1 MNSQLLQSW
10 GKRAFLGVAAVM
22 ASPAMALAEEAAA
35 GDSAK
40 PSLPQGPVAMVIA
53 SGTIGWIICLL
64 SVVVVALIIEAFM
77 SITREKLL
85 PEEVLA
91 DIEANLD
98 EGNYDGAIEI
108 CQSEDCMMTKII
120 GAGLN
125 KMNMGVERMAD
136 AIAEEADGQAT
147 ILNQKISYINLIAG
161 VAPSMGLLGTVQGMI
176 GAFGAIASN
185 PSANASDLAAHI
197 YVALMTTLEGLIVS
211 IPAAVM
217 FNVLRGK
224 VVKILMTQS
233 IINGEILDRFRGESQ
248 EA

>member
-10 GKRAFLGVAAVM
+10 GKKMFVGLAAAM
-22 ASPAMALAEEAAA
+22 AMPGMALAEEATAEN
-35 GDSAK
+35 AK
-40 PSLPQGPVAMVIA
+40 QLPQGPVAMVLA
-53 SGTIGWIICLL
+53 SGAIGYIICLL

-77 SITREKLL
+77 SIKREKLL

-108 CQSEDCMMTKII
+108 CQSEDCMMTRII

-125 KMNMGVERMAD
+125 KMNMGVDRMAD
-136 AIAEEADGQAT
+136 AIAEESDGQAT

-176 GAFGAIASN
+176 GAFGEIASN
-185 PSANASDLAAHI
+185 PSSNASDLA
-197 YVALMTTLEGLIVS
+197 GL
-211 IPAAVM
+211 PRL
-217 FNVLRGK
+217 FGK
-224 VVKILMTQS
+224 VIDIGCHELQS
-233 IINGEILDRFRGESQ
+233 GAGTLLFLQ
-248 EA
+248 